1 MSEKLAPAPS
11 TVSVIIPNYNGRS
24 HLPDCIASLL
34 ATVPWSVEL
43 EIIVVDNGSTDDSIG
58 WLNATHPKVR
68 VIANGRNLGFAR
80 AVNRGAQEG
89 HGEYVA
95 FLNTDMRVDADWLA
109 ALLDTLRK
117 ARDMKCVGSIV
128 LDWTGEKVDFAGR
141 PDDALNLLMRP
152 PAESSMLAKVSEDS
166 SLLFAS
172 GGAMLM
178 RRASFLELGGF
189 DEDYFLYNEDV
200 DFGWRFWLRG
210 GRVVRSARS
219 RVYHRGGASA
229 QEFGLESVMRLAQ
242 SSTLCTLIKNLG
254 EEELRRVLPL
264 VLYYLVDRGSWFKE
278 AGLSLGGAVKA
289 VLDGL
294 PVLLEKRRVVQQT
307 RVRTDASL
315 FSEVGHPLAGVLDE
329 ARVRSFAENRRARTL
344 LTAKLTLTPAP
355 FARYLREALRCASE
369 YSRRE
374 TKGNQ
379 SKQASP
385 ASCPQRDQ
393 GTPFWKAG
401 PRRVRGLARQKN
413 EARGGMRSSLSQSQS
428 AAMRALR
435 RWLPTRVKSWIKRA
449 LLRSSSRW
457 AGTGSFASSGS
468 GAARVDE
475 QSDCKLVY
483 GKYDVVVFSI
493 IDWHVRHQR
502 PQQMAI
508 QFARHGH
515 RVFYLSTGQPGSVQ
529 PKPGSI
535 VVEPLHERILG
546 VTLGASR
553 PMNIYRDSVSG
564 PVGSELATALAELSR
579 KYGIHEAV
587 ALVQLPFWAP
597 VALGAHDRFG
607 WRVVYD
613 CMDRHSGFSTNSA
626 AVLRREE
633 ELRERSDLV
642 VASSL
647 ELMEDQ
653 RGHSAPSVLIRNAC
667 DFRHFARSPRGA
679 VSGLPHSKRPT
690 IGYFGAIS
698 DWFDAKLVA
707 EIASRR
713 PEWEFVLIG
722 STSGCRLGLLPRLK
736 NVRLLGEQLY
746 KELPGYLHQFDV
758 CIIPFLITTLTRAT
772 NPVKVYEYL
781 SAGKPV
787 VSTDLPELASL
798 RDRGLVRTAHDADDW
813 VNKIEAALMDNGD
826 QAVRAR
832 RLFACQNTWSKRFVA
847 LHGAIRNIYPR
858 VSIIIATHNRRELT
872 GACFESLFR
881 NTCWPNFEVIVVD
894 NASTDGTVD
903 YLRDMVARQSNV
915 RLIVNDSN
923 AGFAPANNQG
933 ICHASG
939 DFVVFLNN
947 DTRVTR
953 GWLCRLVGL
962 LEKDETIGLVGPV
975 TNSIG
980 NEARIDVSY
989 ASPGEM
995 EDFAEARTWDLAG
1008 RAFEI
1013 PMLALFCAAAR
1024 RTTLDAVGLLDE
1036 RYRIGMFEDDDLAHR
1051 LRVAGYSVVCA
1062 EDAFIHHEQGASFRQ
1077 YSEAQYT
1084 EWFLANRKR
1093 FEQKWKVTW
1102 LPPGA
1107 RGQGRR

>member
-1 MSEKLAPAPS
+1 M
-11 TVSVIIPNYNGRS
+11 
-24 HLPDCIASLL
+24 
-34 ATVPWSVEL
+34 
-43 EIIVVDNGSTDDSIG
+43 
-58 WLNATHPKVR
+58 
-68 VIANGRNLGFAR
+68 
-80 AVNRGAQEG
+80 
-89 HGEYVA
+89 
-95 FLNTDMRVDADWLA
+95 
-109 ALLDTLRK
+109 
-117 ARDMKCVGSIV
+117 RDM
-128 LDWTGEKVDFAGR
+128 W
-141 PDDALNLLMRP
+141 
-152 PAESSMLAKVSEDS
+152 
-166 SLLFAS
+166 
-172 GGAMLM
+172 
-178 RRASFLELGGF
+178 
-189 DEDYFLYNEDV
+189 
-200 DFGWRFWLRG
+200 WLRAD
-210 GRVVRSARS
+210 S
-219 RVYHRGGASA
+219 
-229 QEFGLESVMRLAQ
+229 
-242 SSTLCTLIKNLG
+242 
-254 EEELRRVLPL
+254 L
-264 VLYYLVDRGSWFKE
+264 VWCV
-278 AGLSLGGAVKA
+278 
-289 VLDGL
+289 
-294 PVLLEKRRVVQQT
+294 
-307 RVRTDASL
+307 
-315 FSEVGHPLAGVLDE
+315 
-329 ARVRSFAENRRARTL
+329 
-344 LTAKLTLTPAP
+344 
-355 FARYLREALRCASE
+355 
-369 YSRRE
+369 
-374 TKGNQ
+374 
-379 SKQASP
+379 
-385 ASCPQRDQ
+385 
-393 GTPFWKAG
+393 
-401 PRRVRGLARQKN
+401 
-413 EARGGMRSSLSQSQS
+413 
-428 AAMRALR
+428 LR
-435 RWLPTRVKSWIKRA
+435 RWLPTRVKWWIKRTF
-449 LLRSSSRW
+449 LRSPSRW
-457 AGTGSFASSGS
+457 GTGTPTLTDARI
-468 GAARVDE
+468 AAHRERLLCEVL
-475 QSDCKLVY
+475 S
-483 GKYDVVVFSI
+483 GKYDLVVFPI
-493 IDWHVRHQR
+493 IEWDVRHQR

-508 QFARHGH
+508 QFACHGH
-515 RVFYLSTGQPGSVQ
+515 RVFYLAVPQPDTVQ
-529 PKPGSI
+529 PKPGS
-535 VVEPLHERILG
+535 VLVQSLCEGVFNVSLG
-546 VTLGASR
+546 ISR
-553 PMNIYRDSVSG
+553 PVDIYRDAVDKTMS
-564 PVGSELATALAELSR
+564 SELSAALAELSR
-579 KYGIHEAV
+579 KHGIHEAV

-597 VALGAHDRFG
+597 AAFEARDCFG

-613 CMDRHSGFSTNSA
+613 CIDRHSGFSTNSA

-642 VASSL
+642 VASSM

-667 DFRHFARSPRGA
+667 DFRHFARSPRGG

-903 YLRDMVARQSNV
+903 YLRDMVARQANV
-915 RLIVNDSN
+915 SLIVNDSN

-939 DFVVFLNN
+939 DFIVFLNN

-953 GWLCRLVGL
+953 GWLGRLVGS
-962 LEKDETIGLVGPV
+962 LERDGRIGLVGPV

-1062 EDAFIHHEQGASFRQ
+1062 EDAFIHHEQGASFKQ
-1077 YSEAQYT
+1077 YSEAQNA
-1084 EWFLANRKR
+1084 EWFLENRRR
-1093 FEQKWKVTW
+1093 FERKWKVTW
-1102 LPPGA
+1102 LPHGA
-1107 RGQGRR
+1107 RKQVGR